1 MPGSKASAADPV
13 TRHRPAIATKLA
25 QRPSMR
31 TGIVHALAENHAETA
46 LDLGVAGLLEGRK
59 RAVMV
64 EMDLALEA

>member
-1 MPGSKASAADPV
+1 
-13 TRHRPAIATKLA
+13 
-25 QRPSMR
+25 MR